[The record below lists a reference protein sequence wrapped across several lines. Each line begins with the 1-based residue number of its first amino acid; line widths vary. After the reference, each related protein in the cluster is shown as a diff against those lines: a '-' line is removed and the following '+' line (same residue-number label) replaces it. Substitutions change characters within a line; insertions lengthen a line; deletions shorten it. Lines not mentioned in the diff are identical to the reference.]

1 MQNQQ
6 QCPHCDHPHVKP
18 MNARPHEAE
27 SGVTWYQC
35 LGCERIWASPKPGTI
50 DFGGRT

>member
-1 MQNQQ
+1 
-6 QCPHCDHPHVKP
+6 
-18 MNARPHEAE
+18 MNTRPHEAE

-50 DFGGRT
+50 DFGGRIQP